1 MKRKILILGIVAMLF
16 AMLVVLTGCG
26 NDEQKTS
33 NKIENETNTEISI
46 NEENDVLTV
55 GTFTL
60 KYGTY
65 AGTPINGSSNLTE
78 NCEISKN
85 EFIIGTESYEYIVS
99 GNSIVAKNADA
110 VKLNV
115 TANDTFTDAQ
125 GIYKFVYK
133 DKNSSSSI
141 DNKTTESKL
150 NNSSIEDTVKAF
162 YTALYHQDS
171 KMAYQY
177 IDFVGVVAWAE
188 KETGRNVNE
197 VESFQKKYNE
207 ILSDT
212 NRVNEINKYFSNEDI
227 YTKINN
233 DITYRDITFDLKEQ
247 ESCENNIYS
256 IKVGV
261 RYTLAGT
268 QTGIDKKLY
277 LINKNGKY
285 YFVSEDIL
293 WDKQILKEI
302 VPDYGIVK
310 WN

>member
-26 NDEQKTS
+26 DNEQEINNKTE
-33 NKIENETNTEISI
+33 NKTNTEISI

-65 AGTPINGSSNLTE
+65 TGTPISDSSNLTE
-78 NCEISKN
+78 ICEISKN
-85 EFIIGTESYEYIVS
+85 KFIIGTESYEYIVS
-99 GNSIVAKNADA
+99 GNSIVTKNADA

-115 TANDTFTDAQ
+115 TGNDTFTDAQ

-133 DKNSSSSI
+133 DKNSNSTV
-141 DNKTTESKL
+141 DNKATGSKL
-150 NNSSIEDTVKAF
+150 NNFSIEDTVKAY
-162 YTALYHQDS
+162 YTALHHQDS
-171 KMAYQY
+171 KTAYQY

-188 KETGRNVNE
+188 KEVGRNVNQ

-212 NRVNEINKYFSNEDI
+212 NRVNEINKYFSNEEI
-227 YTKINN
+227 YTKLNN
-233 DITYRDITFDLKEQ
+233 DITYKDITFDLEDQ
-247 ESCENNIYS
+247 ESYGNNIYS
-256 IKVGV
+256 ITAGV
-261 RYTLAGT
+261 YYTLAGT
-268 QTGIDKKLY
+268 PTGITTTLY
-277 LINKNGKY
+277 LINKDGKY
-285 YFVSEDIL
+285 YFISEDIL
-293 WDKQILKEI
+293 HDKQILKGI

>member
-1 MKRKILILGIVAMLF
+1 MKKKILAIGIIAILF
-16 AMLVVLTGCG
+16 TMLVVLTGCG
-26 NDEQKTS
+26 NDEQKT
-33 NKIENETNTEISI
+33 NNRTENETNTEISI
-46 NEENDVLTV
+46 NEENDVLNV
-55 GTFTL
+55 GAFTL

-65 AGTPINGSSNLTE
+65 IGTPTSGSNNLTE

-115 TANDTFTDAQ
+115 TGNDTFTDAQ

-133 DKNSSSSI
+133 DKNSKSTV
-141 DNKTTESKL
+141 DNKTTESNL
-150 NNSSIEDTVKAF
+150 NNSSIEDTVKSF
-162 YTALYHQDS
+162 YTALHHQDS
-171 KMAYQY
+171 KTAYQY

-188 KETGRNVNE
+188 KEVGRNVNE

-207 ILSDT
+207 ILSDA

-227 YTKINN
+227 YTKLNN
-233 DITYRDITFDLKEQ
+233 DITYKDTTFDLEEQ
-247 ESCENNIYS
+247 ESYGNNIYS
-256 IKVGV
+256 IKAGV
-261 RYTLAGT
+261 HYTLAGT
-268 QTGIDKKLY
+268 PTGTSERLY
-277 LINKNGKY
+277 LINKDGKY
-285 YFVSEDIL
+285 YFISENIL
-293 WDKQILKEI
+293 HDRQILKGI

>member
-1 MKRKILILGIVAMLF
+1 MKKKILAIGIITMLIT
-16 AMLVVLTGCG
+16 MLVVLTGCG
-26 NDEQKTS
+26 NNEQKTNNNS
-33 NKIENETNTEISI
+33 KIETNTENSI

-55 GTFTL
+55 GTFNL
-60 KYGTY
+60 KFGTY
-65 AGTPINGSSNLTE
+65 TGTPISGSNNLTE

-115 TANDTFTDAQ
+115 TGNDTFTDAQ

-133 DKNSSSSI
+133 DKNSNSTV
-141 DNKTTESKL
+141 DNKATGSKL
-150 NNSSIEDTVKAF
+150 NNFSIEDTVKAY
-162 YTALYHQDS
+162 YTALHHQDS
-171 KMAYQY
+171 KTAYQY

-188 KETGRNVNE
+188 KEVGRNVNQ

-212 NRVNEINKYFSNEDI
+212 NRVNEINKYFSNEEI
-227 YTKINN
+227 YTKLNN
-233 DITYRDITFDLKEQ
+233 DITYKDITFDLEEQ
-247 ESCENNIYS
+247 KTYENNIYS
-256 IKVGV
+256 IKAGV
-261 RYTLAGT
+261 HYTLAGT
-268 QTGIDKKLY
+268 PTGTSATLY
-277 LINKNGKY
+277 LINKDGKY
-285 YFVSEDIL
+285 YFISEDIL
-293 WDKQILKEI
+293 HDKQILKGI